1 MFSSLLKTTLSITR
15 PITIITSIIAITCE
29 TSFRERPALS
39 RNPNPRKENN
49 SSAPIT
55 PLHANAQPYLKPE
68 IMYGNAAGINTA
80 VIS

>member
-1 MFSSLLKTTLSITR
+1 M
-15 PITIITSIIAITCE
+15 TCE
-29 TSFRERPALS
+29 TSLRERPALS
-39 RNPNPRKENN
+39 KNPNPKKENN

-55 PLHANAQPYLKPE
+55 PLHANAQPCLKPE